1 MKILELLERT
11 TDYLAKQGVSSP
23 RLQVELLLAHVLKLP
38 RMQLYLQFERELA
51 PADLDALRPLV
62 KRRAEHEP
70 LQYIVGSTAFL
81 GLTLDCKPG
90 VLIPRPETE
99 VLVDMAQAALAS
111 KPAGHLLDIGT
122 GTGAIAFALALAL
135 PEWSVTATDI
145 SPEAL
150 ALAQQNKSKDPGL
163 ARVDLVLGPLFNGLA
178 PDAVISNPPYLTDA
192 EMSSLPP
199 EVQKEPTL
207 ALHGGPDGLNIVR
220 EIIAELPDSVKF
232 LAFELGVNQTETVA
246 TLLAPKGFT
255 PIRRESDLAGIERF
269 ILAERV

>member
-11 TDYLAKQGVSSP
+11 TDYLGKQGVSSP

-51 PADLDALRPLV
+51 ASDLDALRPLV

-70 LQYIVGSTAFL
+70 LQYIIGSTAFL

-135 PEWSVTATDI
+135 PVWSVTATDV

-150 ALAQQNKSKDPGL
+150 ALARQNQSKDPAL
-163 ARVDLVLGPLFNGLA
+163 ARVDLVQGPLFNGLA

-192 EMSSLPP
+192 EMALLPP

-207 ALHGGPDGLNIVR
+207 ALHGGPDGLDIVR
-220 EIIAELPDSVKF
+220 KIIAGLPDSVKF
-232 LAFELGVNQTETVA
+232 LALELGVNQTETA
-246 TLLAPKGFT
+246 AALLKGLGFST
-255 PIRRESDLAGIERF
+255 IHRREDLAGVERF
-269 ILAERV
+269 IVAER